1 MRGYDYRLGDG
12 MVGGGSGGMV
22 GAGGRPGDA
31 SLAGS
36 AAPQWWYPSG
46 MGSPIQNVP
55 TPPTVVCILPLVACV
70 YGRGGDVYVSPLAVV
85 YSGVSSYRMHFVC
98 HLFGPFF
105 IGNSK

>member
-31 SLAGS
+31 SLASS

-55 TPPTVVCILPLVACV
+55 TPPTVVCILPLAACV
-70 YGRGGDVYVSPLAVV
+70 EEEGNVYVSPPTIV
-85 YSGVSSYRMHFVC
+85 YAGVFSCMHFVIC
-98 HLFGPFF
+98 LD
-105 IGNSK
+105 NW